1 MKKTLSLLYLL
12 LALLFVGCSD
22 YDDDINNLNQ
32 KYEEVLEEQLRQAE
46 ALKNHET
53 LLAALQNQLTVD
65 KVETKDG
72 GYKIVFSDNSSID
85 ITNGHTPV
93 FTLGDN
99 GNWFIDGKD
108 SGIKA
113 EGKDGQDGED
123 GQDGQDGQSG
133 STPTIVDG
141 YWYIDGESTGVK
153 AQPEDGTNAPTIISI
168 VIKDG
173 VAIFTFSDDSQIE
186 VPIKEETTTFDFSKG
201 FFIINEGQFGKSGG
215 VVNFYNSVTNK
226 VDTNLFTK
234 INPGKYLGNTTQFA
248 AIYNEQMYIVS
259 KQGDFVTA
267 NPNTLIETGRIENFN
282 KAAADGHAFCGI
294 NEELGLVST
303 NKGVFKLNLNPLS
316 LGDKIDGITTK
327 VGELLQYRGHVYA
340 VGNNKI
346 HVINTTTWEVEK
358 TFDNGKSG
366 LTVSK
371 DGMVWS
377 THDNLLIK
385 INPYTLEMETI
396 AMPNGIK
403 ASYNA
408 WAWTAGSL
416 TASKQENALFFVSG
430 MNVYK
435 YVIGDITSLE
445 TPLFTVPAGR
455 MIYGTGMS
463 VDPKSNQVIV
473 TTIVGYGQDSAK
485 NNLYF
490 YDGTTGSL
498 KKNLFYEGIWFPAMI
513 LFPEN

>member
-1 MKKTLSLLYLL
+1 MKMKKTLLYLL
-12 LALLFVGCSD
+12 LALVFVACNN
-22 YDDDINNLNQ
+22 DDIDDLNN
-32 KYEEVLEEQLRQAE
+32 KYDNLLEEQIRQAE
-46 ALKNHET
+46 AIKNHET
-53 LLAALQNQLTVD
+53 LLTALQNKLTVN
-65 KVETKDG
+65 KVETTDNG
-72 GYKIVFSDNSSID
+72 CKIVFSDNSSVTV
-85 ITNGHTPV
+85 TNGHTPV
-93 FTLGDN
+93 FTLGEN

-113 EGKDGQDGED
+113 EGKDGD
-123 GQDGQDGQSG
+123 DGQSG

-153 AQPEDGTNAPTIISI
+153 AQPQDGTSAPTITNI
-168 VIKDG
+168 VIQNG
-173 VAIFTFSDDSQIE
+173 VAIFTFSDDTYIE
-186 VPIKEETTTFDFSKG
+186 VPFNEAEAPAYNYSSG
-201 FFIINEGQFGKSGG
+201 FFIINEGQFGKTGG
-215 VVNFYNSVTNK
+215 VINFYNSFTNK
-226 VDTNLFTK
+226 VDTNLFVK
-234 INPGKYLGNTTQFA
+234 VNPGKDLGNTTQFA

-267 NPNTLIETGRIENFN
+267 NPNTLVETGRIENFN
-282 KAAADGHAFCGI
+282 KIAADGHAFCGI

-303 NKGVFKLNLNPLS
+303 TKGIFKLNLNPLS
-316 LGDKIDGITTK
+316 LGDKLEGITTK
-327 VGELLQYRGHVYA
+327 VGEMLQYRGHVYA
-340 VGNNKI
+340 IGKNNI
-346 HVINTTTWEVEK
+346 YVINTSKWEVEK
-358 TFDNGKSG
+358 TFDYGKSG

-371 DGMVWS
+371 DGMIWS
-377 THDNLLIK
+377 THDNLLLK

-396 AMPNGIK
+396 EMPNKIK
-403 ASYNA
+403 ASYNS
-408 WAWTAGSL
+408 WAWTQGSL
-416 TASKQENALFFVSG
+416 TASQQENALFFVSG

-435 YVIGDITSLE
+435 YVIGDITSLN

-463 VDPKSNQVIV
+463 VDPKSNQVLV

-498 KKNLFYEGIWFPAMI
+498 KKNLFYEGIWFPSMI

>member
-1 MKKTLSLLYLL
+1 M
-12 LALLFVGCSD
+12 V
-22 YDDDINNLNQ
+22 
-32 KYEEVLEEQLRQAE
+32 
-46 ALKNHET
+46 
-53 LLAALQNQLTVD
+53 
-65 KVETKDG
+65 
-72 GYKIVFSDNSSID
+72 
-85 ITNGHTPV
+85 
-93 FTLGDN
+93 
-99 GNWFIDGKD
+99 
-108 SGIKA
+108 
-113 EGKDGQDGED
+113 
-123 GQDGQDGQSG
+123 
-133 STPTIVDG
+133 
-141 YWYIDGESTGVK
+141 
-153 AQPEDGTNAPTIISI
+153 
-168 VIKDG
+168 
-173 VAIFTFSDDSQIE
+173 
-186 VPIKEETTTFDFSKG
+186 
-201 FFIINEGQFGKSGG
+201 
-215 VVNFYNSVTNK
+215 
-226 VDTNLFTK
+226 
-234 INPGKYLGNTTQFA
+234 
-248 AIYNEQMYIVS
+248 
-259 KQGDFVTA
+259 
-267 NPNTLIETGRIENFN
+267 ETGRIKDFN
-282 KAAADGHAFCGI
+282 KVAADGHAFCGV

-303 NKGVFKLNLNPLS
+303 NRGVFKLNLNPLS
-316 LGDKIDGITTK
+316 LGDKIEGITTK

-346 HVINTTTWEVEK
+346 HVINTNTWEVEK

-371 DGMVWS
+371 DGMIWS
-377 THDNLLIK
+377 THDNLLLK

-445 TPLFTVPAGR
+445 TPLFTVPSGR
-455 MIYGTGMS
+455 MIYGAGMS

-473 TTIVGYGQDSAK
+473 TTVVGYGQDAAK

-498 KKNLFYEGIWFPAMI
+498 KKNLFYEGLWFPAMI

>member
-1 MKKTLSLLYLL
+1 MKKTLLYLL

-32 KYEEVLEEQLRQAE
+32 KYEEVLEEQIRQAE
-46 ALKNHET
+46 AIKNHEA
-53 LLAALQNQLTVD
+53 LLSALQNQLTVD
-65 KVETKDG
+65 KVETTDN
-72 GYKIVFSDNSSID
+72 GYKIVFSDNSSVN

-93 FTLGDN
+93 FTLGEN

-108 SGIKA
+108 SGISA
-113 EGKDGQDGED
+113 E
-123 GQDGQDGQSG
+123 G
-133 STPTIVDG
+133 STPQIVDG

-153 AQPEDGTNAPTIISI
+153 AQPQDGTSAPTIVSI
-168 VIKDG
+168 VIQDG

-186 VPIKEETTTFDFSKG
+186 VPIKEETLTYDFSKG
-201 FFIINEGQFGKSGG
+201 FFIINEGQFGKNGG
-215 VVNFYNSVTNK
+215 VINFYNSFTNK
-226 VDTNLFTK
+226 VDTNLFVK
-234 INPGKYLGNTTQFA
+234 INPGKDLGNTTQFA
-248 AIYNEQMYIVS
+248 TIYNEQMYIVS
-259 KQGDFVTA
+259 KQGDLVTA

-282 KAAADGHAFCGI
+282 KVAADGHAFCGI

-303 NKGVFKLNLNPLS
+303 TKGIFKLNLNLLS
-316 LGDKIDGITTK
+316 LGDRIDGITTK

-340 VGNNKI
+340 VGNGKI

-371 DGMVWS
+371 DGMIWS
-377 THDNLLIK
+377 THDNLLLK

-396 AMPNGIK
+396 EMPNKIK
-403 ASYNA
+403 ASYNS
-408 WAWTAGSL
+408 WAWTQGSL
-416 TASKQENALFFVSG
+416 TASQQENALFFVSG

-435 YVIGDITSLE
+435 YVIGDITSLN

-463 VDPKSNQVIV
+463 VDPKSNQVLV

-498 KKNLFYEGIWFPAMI
+498 KKNLFYEGIWFPSMI

>member
-12 LALLFVGCSD
+12 LALVFVGCSD
-22 YDDDINNLNQ
+22 YDDDITDLNQ

-53 LLAALQNQLTVD
+53 LLDALQNKVTID
-65 KVETKDG
+65 KVETTDK
-72 GYKIVFSDNSSID
+72 GYKIIFSDNSSVN
-85 ITNGHTPV
+85 ITDGHTPV

-99 GNWFIDGKD
+99 GNWFIDGED
-108 SGIKA
+108 SGINA
-113 EGKDGQDGED
+113 EGKDGQDG
-123 GQDGQDGQSG
+123 QSG
-133 STPTIVDG
+133 SSPTIVDG
-141 YWYIDGESTGVK
+141 YWHIDGESTGVK
-153 AQPEDGTNAPTIISI
+153 AQPKDGTSAPTIISI
-168 VIKDG
+168 VMQDD
-173 VAIFTFSDDSQIE
+173 VAVFTFSDDSQIE
-186 VPIKEETTTFDFSKG
+186 VPIKEESSTYNFSNG
-201 FFIINEGQFGKSGG
+201 FFIINEGQFGKGGG
-215 VVNFYNSVTNK
+215 VINFYNATTNA
-226 VDTNLFTK
+226 VDTDLFGK
-234 INPGKYLGNTTQFA
+234 INTGKELGNTTQFA
-248 AIYNEQMYIVS
+248 AIYNEQLYIVS
-259 KQGDFVTA
+259 KQGDLVTA
-267 NPNTLIETGRIENFN
+267 NPNTLVETGRIKDFN

-303 NKGVFKLNLNPLS
+303 NRGLYKLNLNPLS
-316 LGDKIDGITTK
+316 VGDKIEGITSK

-346 HVINTTTWEVEK
+346 HVINTTTWAVEK
-358 TFDNGKSG
+358 TFDYGKSG

-371 DGMVWS
+371 DGMIWS
-377 THDNLLIK
+377 THDNLLLK

-396 AMPNGIK
+396 AMPNDIK
-403 ASYNA
+403 ATYNP

-416 TASKQENALFFVSG
+416 TASIQENALFFVSG

-435 YVIGDITSLE
+435 YVIGDIASLNS
-445 TPLFTVPAGR
+445 PLFTIPAGR

-463 VDPKSNQVIV
+463 VDPKSNQVLV
-473 TTIVGYGQDSAK
+473 TTIVGYGQDAAK

-498 KKNLFYEGIWFPAMI
+498 KKNLFYEGIWFPSMI